1 MFPFGI
7 RSRATGVTVPNRLP
21 PPRSAP
27 DAPWVRRRTLRRPRR
42 RGTTASICNAG
53 RIIAPLIA
61 AVALPAAASA
71 QSVVTLPPPP
81 FTLPFLP
88 SPSGLWTVTVGAG
101 GELKPDFEGAKTYM
115 LSPVPIFSVRRAG
128 TPDRFRSPRDGASL
142 TLVEFDGFHAGAV
155 GKLKGARTAAN
166 NAALT
171 GLGDVNMAL
180 ELGGFAEYYPVDW
193 LRTRVEVRQGFGGH
207 HGVVAD
213 VSADVIVPVFER
225 LTWSAGPRFT
235 FADTR
240 ATAPYFSINTAQAM
254 ASGLQMFN
262 AKGGAHSVGAGTQ
275 VRYQINPQW
284 EVHSYLEYDR
294 LLGSAAA
301 SPLVRLR
308 GSANQLTVG
317 LGASYSFDV
326 LVP

>member
-1 MFPFGI
+1 MSGAGQAI
-7 RSRATGVTVPNRLP
+7 ATL
-21 PPRSAP
+21 
-27 DAPWVRRRTLRRPRR
+27 
-42 RGTTASICNAG
+42 
-53 RIIAPLIA
+53 IIT
-61 AVALPAAASA
+61 VALPAAASA
-71 QSVVTLPPPP
+71 QSAITLPPPP

-88 SPSGLWTVTVGAG
+88 SPSGLWTVTVGVG
-101 GELKPDFEGAKTYM
+101 GELKPDFEGAKAYM

-155 GKLKGARTAAN
+155 GKLKGARNAAD
-166 NAALT
+166 NAALN
-171 GLGDVNMAL
+171 GLGNVNMAL
-180 ELGGFAEYYPVDW
+180 ELGGFAEYFPVDW
-193 LRTRVEVRQGFGGH
+193 FRTRVELRQGFGGH

-213 VSADVIVPVFER
+213 VSADVIVPVLAH

-235 FADTR
+235 FQDTR
-240 ATAPYFSINTAQAM
+240 ATAPYFGINAAQAM
-254 ASGLQMFN
+254 ASGLTMFD
-262 AKGGAHSVGAGTQ
+262 AKGGSHSVGAGTQ
-275 VRYQINPQW
+275 MRYQINPQW

-294 LLGSAAA
+294 LLGAAAA

-326 LVP
+326 RVP

>member
-1 MFPFGI
+1 MSCGRRVLALFI
-7 RSRATGVTVPNRLP
+7 ATV
-21 PPRSAP
+21 
-27 DAPWVRRRTLRRPRR
+27 
-42 RGTTASICNAG
+42 
-53 RIIAPLIA
+53 
-61 AVALPAAASA
+61 AVPAAASA
-71 QSVVTLPPPP
+71 QSVITLPPPP

-101 GELKPDFEGAKTYM
+101 GELKPDFEGAKAYM

-142 TLVEFDGFHAGAV
+142 TLIDFEGFHAGPV
-155 GKLKGARTAAN
+155 GKLKGARNAGD
-166 NAALT
+166 NAALN
-171 GLGDVNMAL
+171 GLGNVNAAL

-193 LRTRVEVRQGFGGH
+193 LRGRVELRQGFFGH

-213 VSADVIVPVFER
+213 VSADVIVPV
-225 LTWSAGPRFT
+225 LQGVTWSAGPRFT

-240 ATAPYFSINTAQAM
+240 ATAPYFSINAAQAM
-254 ASGLQMFN
+254 ASGLPTFN
-262 AKGGAHSVGAGTQ
+262 AKGGAHSLGAGTQ

-284 EVHSYLEYDR
+284 EVHSYLEYDH
-294 LLGSAAA
+294 LLGSVAA

-308 GSANQLTVG
+308 GSTNQLTVG
-317 LGASYSFDV
+317 VGASYSFDV